1 MTLRVSELSVEAAGR
16 TLVDRLTLDVAA
28 GRVVGLVGPNGSGKS
43 TALRC
48 VYRALR
54 PTSGAVLL
62 DGTDL
67 ASVPLRD
74 SARSI
79 AALTQESH
87 TELDF
92 TVAEVVALGRTPHTR
107 GNGPLT
113 DRERELCRAAMERLD
128 VAHLADRSVLTL
140 SGGERQRV
148 LVARALVQEPRVLV
162 LDEPTNHLD
171 VRHQVR
177 LLSFLRGAELTVVT
191 ALHDLNLAAAVCHRI
206 AVLNHGSLVASGDP
220 AEVLTAALVR
230 EVFGVHAT
238 VVRHPRTGVPQL
250 LYDFDEYD
258 FDGLDANNA
267 PNDRTDMNAETSS
280 PSAGAAPEGM
290 R

>member
-1 MTLRVSELSVEAAGR
+1 MVLSLRDLSVEAAGR
-16 TLVDRLTLDVAA
+16 ALVDRLNIDVAA
-28 GRVVGLVGPNGSGKS
+28 GRIVGLVGPNGSGKS

-67 ASVPLRD
+67 TSLKLRD

-79 AALTQESH
+79 AALTQESQ

-92 TVAEVVALGRTPHTR
+92 TVEEVVALGRAPHAR
-107 GNGPLT
+107 GNHRLT
-113 DRERELCRAAMERLD
+113 ARERALCRQSMERLD
-128 VAHLADRSVLTL
+128 VAHLAGRSVLTL

-171 VRHQVR
+171 VRHQVE
-177 LLSFLRGAELTVVT
+177 LLSFLRGSGLTVLT
-191 ALHDLNLAAAVCHRI
+191 ALHDLNLAAAACDRI
-206 AVLNHGSLVASGDP
+206 AVLSSGSLVSTGEP
-220 AEVLTAALVR
+220 AEVLTPELVR
-230 EVFGVHAT
+230 KVFGVDVTIVH
-238 VVRHPRTGVPQL
+238 HPRTGAPHL
-250 LYDFDEYD
+250 IYD
-258 FDGLDANNA
+258 LTAA
-267 PNDRTDMNAETSS
+267 A
-280 PSAGAAPEGM
+280 PSALPDAPPEG
-290 R
+290 RHS

>member
-1 MTLRVSELSVEAAGR
+1 MAPSVLSLRDLSVQAAGR
-16 TLVDRLTLDVAA
+16 ALVDRLNIDVAV
-28 GRVVGLVGPNGSGKS
+28 GSIVGLVGPNGSGKS

-48 VYRALR
+48 VYRALK

-67 ASVPLRD
+67 TSLKLRD

-92 TVAEVVALGRTPHTR
+92 TVEEVVALGRSPHAR
-107 GNGPLT
+107 GNHPLT
-113 DRERELCRAAMERLD
+113 ARERELCRQAMDRLD
-128 VAHLADRSVLTL
+128 IVHLADRSVLTL

-171 VRHQVR
+171 VRHQIE
-177 LLSFLRGAELTVVT
+177 LLSFLRSSELTVLT
-191 ALHDLNLAAAVCHRI
+191 ALHDLNLAAQVCDRI
-206 AVLNHGSLVASGDP
+206 AVLGSGCLVSSGTP
-220 AEVLTAALVR
+220 AEVLTPELVR
-230 EVFGVHAT
+230 KVFGVDAM
-238 VVRHPRTGVPQL
+238 VVPHPRTGTPQL
-250 LYDFDEYD
+250 LYDLAPAPA
-258 FDGLDANNA
+258 GTPTAADA
-267 PNDRTDMNAETSS
+267 P
-280 PSAGAAPEGM
+280 PEGPHS
-290 R
+290 

>member
-1 MTLRVSELSVEAAGR
+1 MVLSLRDLSVEAAGR
-16 TLVDRLTLDVAA
+16 ALVDRLNIDVEA
-28 GRVVGLVGPNGSGKS
+28 GRIVGLVGPNGSGKS

-67 ASVPLRD
+67 TSLKLRD

-79 AALTQESH
+79 AALTQESR

-92 TVAEVVALGRTPHTR
+92 TVEEVVALGRAPHAR
-107 GNGPLT
+107 GNHPLT
-113 DRERELCRAAMERLD
+113 ARERALCRQSMERLD
-128 VAHLADRSVLTL
+128 VTHLADRSVLTL

-171 VRHQVR
+171 VRHQVE
-177 LLSFLRGAELTVVT
+177 LLSFLRGSGLTVLT
-191 ALHDLNLAAAVCHRI
+191 ALHDLNLAAAACDRI
-206 AVLNHGSLVASGDP
+206 AVLNSGSLVSTGEP
-220 AEVLTAALVR
+220 AEVLTPELVR
-230 EVFGVHAT
+230 KVFGIDVT
-238 VVRHPRTGVPQL
+238 VVHHPRTGAPHL
-250 LYDFDEYD
+250 IYD
-258 FDGLDANNA
+258 LTATA
-267 PNDRTDMNAETSS
+267 STT
-280 PSAGAAPEGM
+280 
-290 R
+290 

>member
-1 MTLRVSELSVEAAGR
+1 MVLSLRDLSVEAAGR
-16 TLVDRLTLDVAA
+16 ALVDRLNLDVEA
-28 GRVVGLVGPNGSGKS
+28 GRIVGLVGPNGSGKS

-67 ASVPLRD
+67 TSLKLRD

-79 AALTQESH
+79 AALTQESQ

-92 TVAEVVALGRTPHTR
+92 TVEEVVALGRAPHAR
-107 GNGPLT
+107 GNHPLT
-113 DRERELCRAAMERLD
+113 ARERALRRESMERLD
-128 VAHLADRSVLTL
+128 VAHLAERSVLTL

-171 VRHQVR
+171 VRHQVE
-177 LLSFLRGAELTVVT
+177 LLSFLRGSGLTVLT
-191 ALHDLNLAAAVCHRI
+191 ALHDLNLAAAACDRI
-206 AVLNHGSLVASGDP
+206 AVLSSGSLVATGSP
-220 AEVLTAALVR
+220 TEVLTPELVR
-230 EVFGVHAT
+230 KVFGVDVT
-238 VVRHPRTGVPQL
+238 VVHHPRTGAPHL
-250 LYDFDEYD
+250 IYD
-258 FDGLDANNA
+258 LTA
-267 PNDRTDMNAETSS
+267 
-280 PSAGAAPEGM
+280 AAPAALPDAPPEG
-290 R
+290 RHS